1 MESSSARLRILYCD
15 DEQEFRDRF
24 ISEHKEEFDI
34 EALGSITA
42 VATRLRDSSK
52 PFPDLLLLDLYHP
65 DPGDEFAARRA
76 EIQRTLG
83 ELNVKIAELK
93 HVVEQA
99 MSPVGIDLLE
109 DIRSRHDEHELPVM
123 VYTKRG
129 FLLLEDAE
137 LRKIVLADADWLLKD
152 PHRLHPETLRASI
165 RRYVRQSRASHYSPV
180 AAHGESAGG
189 GPIVFL
195 GPVFRPEIVAGDHV
209 EYRVFADILNRAA
222 KTIEM
227 REDIDEETKEGAR
240 GLVRRM
246 LTGAVGSVGD
256 ALTDRVGALAAGAI
270 AAALGIPTS

>member
-1 MESSSARLRILYCD
+1 MESPTVRLRILYCD

-24 ISEHKEEFDI
+24 ISEHEEEFDI
-34 EALGSITA
+34 EALESITA
-42 VATRLRDSSK
+42 VASRLRDSSK

-65 DPGDEFAARRA
+65 DPGEEFAARRD
-76 EIQRTLG
+76 EIQRTLR

-93 HVVEQA
+93 DVVERA

-109 DIRSRHDEHELPVM
+109 DIRSRHAEHELPVM

-152 PHRLHPETLRASI
+152 PHRVHPETLRASI
-165 RRYVRQSRASHYSPV
+165 WRYVRQSRAVRASPPTPHV
-180 AAHGESAGG
+180 EPTGS

-209 EYRVFADILNRAA
+209 EYTVFADILNRAA
-222 KTIEM
+222 ETIEM
-227 REDIDEETKEGAR
+227 REDVDEETKEGAR

-246 LTGAVGSVGD
+246 LTGAAGSLGD
-256 ALTDRVGALAAGAI
+256 AVTDRVGALAAGAI
-270 AAALGIPTS
+270 ASALGIPPS